1 MEQEIFSFLQN
12 VQAVSGVKRPGLE
25 VDDPPPLSAEFK
37 SEWSYTSAPAVVLH
51 GVDKDEFTVL
61 PVLGY
66 SY

>member
-1 MEQEIFSFLQN
+1 VEREFFSFLQN

-25 VDDPPPLSAEFK
+25 VDHPPPLSADFK
-37 SEWSYTSAPAVVLH
+37 SGWSYTSAPVVILH
-51 GVDKDEFTVL
+51 GVHKDKFTAL